1 MYTKE
6 DIFNLVEE
14 EDVRFIRLQF
24 TDMYGTIKNM
34 AITVSQLEKALS
46 NRFSFDS
53 SFVKGFESAGGAP
66 LFLCPNLDTFQ
77 IFPWRPHQGK
87 VARFICDV
95 CDENGNHFK
104 DDSRFILE
112 KAVEEARALGYTF
125 VVRPQCEFFLFKTD
139 DDGEPMPQSDD
150 KGSFFDVS
158 PLDNGENC
166 RRDIILSLEDMGFDV
181 EASYHEKAP
190 GQHEIELPAGTALE
204 VADKII
210 NFRMVVKTIAKRN
223 GLHATFM
230 AKPMSGQNGSGMH
243 LGMTL
248 LKDGENILLKD
259 GKLSGDG
266 KGFVAGLLRRAVEM
280 ACLTNP
286 TVNSYKRLTPGHEAP
301 CCVAWSENV
310 SSSFIRIV
318 KNGIGMIKLCSPDSM
333 SNPYLVFAACLKAG
347 IEGIRG
353 GMTPPDMLTAEG
365 MPDGAQRLPMSLRE
379 AVDIAKNS
387 DFIKDILGENLHR
400 AYIAEKEKEFDDYR
414 KTVSKWELD
423 RYFIQY

>member
-34 AITVSQLEKALS
+34 AITVSQLEKALD
-46 NRFSFDS
+46 NRFTFDS
-53 SFVKGFESAGGAP
+53 ALVKGFESAEGAP
-66 LFLCPNLDTFQ
+66 LFLYPNLDTFQ

-95 CDENGNHFK
+95 YDENGNPFE
-104 DDSRFILE
+104 DDPRYILE
-112 KAVEEARALGYTF
+112 KTLKEAKALGYTF

-139 DDGEPMPQSDD
+139 DDGEPMAQTND

-181 EASYHEKAP
+181 EASYHEKAA
-190 GQHEIELPAGTALE
+190 GQHEIELPAGEALE

-210 NFRMVVKTIAKRN
+210 SFRMVVKTIAKRN

-230 AKPMSGQNGSGMH
+230 AKPVLDKNGSGMH
-243 LGMTL
+243 LGMTI
-248 LKDGENILLKD
+248 LKDGENVLLNGGELSEK
-259 GKLSGDG
+259 GKN
-266 KGFVAGLLRRAVEM
+266 FIAGLLNRAREM

-301 CCVAWSENV
+301 CCVAWSENM
-310 SSSFIRIV
+310 SSSFIKIV
-318 KNGIGMIKLCSPDSM
+318 KNGMGMIKLCSPDSM
-333 SNPYLVFAACLKAG
+333 SNPYLVFAACIKAG
-347 IEGIRG
+347 LEGIEN
-353 GMTPPDMLTAEG
+353 GMTPPEMLTKDSVCKTAEKLPISLIEA
-365 MPDGAQRLPMSLRE
+365 MNIAQDSE
-379 AVDIAKNS
+379 
-387 DFIKDILGENLHR
+387 FIKGILGENLHR
-400 AYIAEKEKEFDDYR
+400 TYINEKKKEFDDYR
-414 KTVSKWELD
+414 KTVTPWEIN